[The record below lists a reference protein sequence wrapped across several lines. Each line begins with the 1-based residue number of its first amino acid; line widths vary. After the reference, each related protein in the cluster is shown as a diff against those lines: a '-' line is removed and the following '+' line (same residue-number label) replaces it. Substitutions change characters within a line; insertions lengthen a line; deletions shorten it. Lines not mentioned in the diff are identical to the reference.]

1 MPQAVA
7 LVTGATGIRDV
18 TDLTLVDADGTEPEP
33 ESESECGGSDPE
45 LTDTGSLGFGWIG
58 LGWIGLGW
66 IGLGW
71 IGLGW
76 IGLGWI
82 GLGWIGLGWI
92 GLGWIGLGFGFFP
105 CSRSLIGRPFLVLPT
120 CPPS

>member
-33 ESESECGGSDPE
+33 ESESESECGGSDPE
-45 LTDTGSLGFGWIG
+45 LTDTGSL
-58 LGWIGLGW
+58 
-66 IGLGW
+66 
-71 IGLGW
+71 
-76 IGLGWI
+76 
-82 GLGWIGLGWI
+82 